1 MSTAWVYILKCAD
14 NSYYTGSTTDINYRI
29 AQHKAGE
36 GSTWT
41 KTRLPVQVVFCEE
54 MPDIVQ
60 AQSAEHKIKKWSRAK
75 KEALIAGDWEK
86 VRYFAKK
93 PRFRESVP

>member
-1 MSTAWVYILKCAD
+1 
-14 NSYYTGSTTDINYRI
+14 
-29 AQHKAGE
+29 
-36 GSTWT
+36 
-41 KTRLPVQVVFCEE
+41 